1 MYTVCASIHCIPVLY
16 ICCVY
21 KYILLPSAP
30 LGGSTPAPPPPSSS
44 SSGSAR
50 GSFHPNL
57 LSEIELDILQ
67 SRAGLIIRMIQ
78 LKIGQDLLLQV
89 FNKLLTLASAAAQ
102 TAEWSLWQNLIIST
116 GGVCVLSECVSQYT
130 LFPTSHSSYMYM

>member
-1 MYTVCASIHCIPVLY
+1 MHFNSLFFI
-16 ICCVY
+16 
-21 KYILLPSAP
+21 

-44 SSGSAR
+44 SSSGTSR

-89 FNKLLTLASAAAQ
+89 FNKLLTLASAASQ
-102 TAEWSLWQNLIIST
+102 TTEWSLWQNLIIST
-116 GGVCVLSECVSQYT
+116 GGVCVPSE
-130 LFPTSHSSYMYM
+130 M

>member
-1 MYTVCASIHCIPVLY
+1 MYIYTQTLQ
-16 ICCVY
+16 
-21 KYILLPSAP
+21 LLSPP
-30 LGGSTPAPPPPSSS
+30 FPLLGGSTTAPPPPSA
-44 SSGSAR
+44 SSGTAR
-50 GSFHPNL
+50 GTFHPNL
-57 LSEIELDILQ
+57 VSETELDILQ

-116 GGVCVLSECVSQYT
+116 GGVGL
-130 LFPTSHSSYMYM
+130 